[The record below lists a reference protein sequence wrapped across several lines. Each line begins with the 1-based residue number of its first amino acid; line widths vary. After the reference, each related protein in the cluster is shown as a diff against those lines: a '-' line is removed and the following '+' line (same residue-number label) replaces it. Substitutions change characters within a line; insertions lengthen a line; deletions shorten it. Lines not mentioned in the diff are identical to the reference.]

1 MKLWCLENFKNFKIL
16 AIFIFIVLS
25 TLVYLKIRVLENE
38 NRTWIGPGIPKP
50 NGSQEELQFYPKNS
64 KLGNKEQK

>member
-25 TLVYLKIRVLENE
+25 SLVYLKIRVLENE
-38 NRTWIGPGIPKP
+38 NRTWIGPGIPEL
-50 NGSQEELQFYPKNS
+50 NGSQE
-64 KLGNKEQK
+64 